1 MKNDDSN
8 KKTKIAVGAAIVAAI
23 AILFG
28 IGFVIRTSG
37 NGSGNENEPQAV
49 VTTPNSGSIML
60 IDDRLV
66 DKNEAVQAQNN
77 PLADRNVYFAGY
89 VDATLSKTST
99 VALENLPENEEFY
112 LKYTVTNI
120 DTNEVVFETNLIPS
134 GQCVMWTPGET
145 LEVGTYNLQLL
156 ASPYYEKE
164 DGSFLP
170 LTAGSNVVQYTITE

>member
-1 MKNDDSN
+1 MENSNSN
-8 KKTKIAVGAAIVAAI
+8 KKVKIAVGVVAAI
-23 AILFG
+23 AILLG
-28 IGFVIRTSG
+28 IVLLCG
-37 NGSGNENEPQAV
+37 NNNTESANSNEPQVV
-49 VTTPNSGSIML
+49 VTNSSAGSVML

-66 DKNEAVQAQNN
+66 DKSEAVQTQKN

-164 DGSFLP
+164 DGNFLP
-170 LTAGSNVVQYTITE
+170 LTAGSNVVQYTIAE